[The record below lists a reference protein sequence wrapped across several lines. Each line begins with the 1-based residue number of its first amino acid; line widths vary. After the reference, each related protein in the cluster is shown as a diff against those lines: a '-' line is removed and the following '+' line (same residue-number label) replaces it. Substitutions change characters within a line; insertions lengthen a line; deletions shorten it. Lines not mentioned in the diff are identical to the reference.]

1 MAFYSHFRKIT
12 VEPVLFSYMMCLFMS
27 YPLIQQL
34 AFKKICHEKYNGE
47 ICKNLTKSQEIY
59 VQQKTSKWILYQS
72 VALTLP
78 SIFASLLLGSWSDK
92 VGRKVILILPS
103 VGSVLLYINY
113 IMNAAFFSL
122 NVNYI
127 IIGVSISALFGG
139 FATTLL
145 GVFSY
150 ISDITD
156 KSQRTTR
163 VAVLESMIFLGG
175 TAGNLVGG
183 VLVEHHGF
191 MPAFGL
197 CLALNVLI
205 ILYVSLV
212 LPESYYPQQDQ
223 EGNWA
228 LLAVHNHLK
237 ASIAVLTKT
246 RPKHQR
252 LNLLVIL
259 FGILSFTLISGLIAV
274 GSSILPPCM
283 RSKLSKQVE
292 PSELG
297 TMFALTASLEV
308 LETLLASV
316 IFNNIYSAT
325 VDWMPGFCYLLM
337 SAIILIPIFLMIW
350 LYILQRRDDAY
361 SAMDAVG
368 ILSSSEHSVNYG
380 SPSEDP
386 QA

>member
-47 ICKNLTKSQEIY
+47 ICKNLTKPQEIY

-127 IIGVSISALFGG
+127 IIGVSISAVFGG

-259 FGILSFTLISGLIAV
+259 FGILS
-274 GSSILPPCM
+274 SSIT
-283 RSKLSKQVE
+283 SKSV
-292 PSELG
+292 
-297 TMFALTASLEV
+297 V
-308 LETLLASV
+308 L
-316 IFNNIYSAT
+316 F
-325 VDWMPGFCYLLM
+325 
-337 SAIILIPIFLMIW
+337 LI
-350 LYILQRRDDAY
+350 
-361 SAMDAVG
+361 
-368 ILSSSEHSVNYG
+368 
-380 SPSEDP
+380 
-386 QA
+386 